1 MTGLVFQ
8 TISPEMFSDIKARV
22 MHQLPVTVN
31 NVQMTYLY
39 NKPDETKLAA
49 GLVIK
54 RAFEIPLNTL
64 SL

>member
-1 MTGLVFQ
+1 MTGRVIP
-8 TISPEMFSDIKARV
+8 TISPEMFNEIKARV

-31 NVQMTYLY
+31 NVQLIHLH

-54 RAFEIPLNTL
+54 RAFEIPLDTL